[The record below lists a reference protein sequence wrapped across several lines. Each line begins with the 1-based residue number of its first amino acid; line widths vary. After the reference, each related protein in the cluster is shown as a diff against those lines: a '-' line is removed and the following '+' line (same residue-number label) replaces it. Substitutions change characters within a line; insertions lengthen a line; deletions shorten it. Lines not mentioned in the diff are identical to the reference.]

1 MKDYNTIEF
10 TVDEFG
16 DKLWET
22 VGKTLETLIKALY
35 TCKVWSDSEGVVVIE
50 FAFCNGYSYN
60 RLEWTGEEAG
70 GRYSADLG
78 YNAGEENEET
88 KA

>member
-35 TCKVWSDSEGVVVIE
+35 TCKVWSDSEEVVVIE

-60 RLEWTGEEAG
+60 RLEWTGEETG

-78 YNAGEENEET
+78 YDAGEENEET